1 MTEESIQFEPGDVVR
16 PNLGGSAMRI
26 RIIEGN
32 WAGCVY
38 CERRPK
44 GWNQGDSWALNLLVK
59 AERPD
64 WSK

>member
-1 MTEESIQFEPGDVVR
+1 MTVETTQFQIGDIVR
-16 PNLGGSAMRI
+16 PKSGGSAMRI
-26 RIIEGN
+26 RSIEGN
-32 WAGCVY
+32 WADCVY

-44 GWNQGDSWALNLLVK
+44 GWNQGDSWAFNLLAK